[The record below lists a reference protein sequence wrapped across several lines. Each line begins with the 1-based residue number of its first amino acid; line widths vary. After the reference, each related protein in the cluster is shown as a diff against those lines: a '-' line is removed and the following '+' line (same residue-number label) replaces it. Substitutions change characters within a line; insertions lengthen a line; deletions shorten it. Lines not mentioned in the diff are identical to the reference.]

1 MPEKT
6 LGDILTKIGDDAQSS
21 LGMTREQVIT
31 LAERKKV
38 LVGGIV
44 DQNFNV
50 TIKNGKGSVDES
62 KYTFGVTI
70 TGYFVIQSPSQGTW
84 DIVAKVADK
93 TVVNKSGVS
102 KGEQIPFNGFRVGCH
117 DLACGFMEQVIAKMA
132 AQIAICDDSAQLFL
146 FIDDTNTAKSFS
158 RYFEHNLRHF

>member
-38 LVGGIV
+38 LVGGTV

-102 KGEQIPFNGFRVGCH
+102 KGEQIPFT
-117 DLACGFMEQVIAKMA
+117 A
-132 AQIAICDDSAQLFL
+132 
-146 FIDDTNTAKSFS
+146 DTNFWSDTDVNVSATWSNKADTTLTVRLNAS
-158 RYFEHNLRHF
+158 Y